1 MSVTISRTSPPAA
14 LALLALSCA
23 SYPDRTHRA
32 LADFQRGQL
41 TRALDAYQDPHTT
54 GSPFLAGA
62 ESGTVA
68 LASGSWDA
76 AIHNL
81 TAAATEVQDIER
93 TALVSPENLGE
104 TLVSWT
110 VSEGATTYQGEG
122 YERVLVHAG
131 LAIAYIAKGSLEDAR
146 VEVKQS
152 NALLESE
159 EKLYKKEYQAG
170 GLGHY
175 LSAIT
180 YELDGQLDDAWIDY
194 ERMRKKGVG
203 TELADRA
210 LARLAKSTHREGE
223 LADEAR
229 DYVEASAPEGS
240 ASIVVIAG
248 IGLAPFKRET
258 TIPVPTPSGL
268 LQWSVPSYVDRP
280 QLVSGLELS
289 ISGGDRAVKT
299 VVVEDIGSVAKEN
312 LQDRLAWLMTK
323 ATVRTFLKREFTR
336 QLEENAGVLG
346 RIAGDVFQFVT
357 ERADLRSWETLPDTW
372 QAARVF
378 LPAGSH
384 DIRLKALGGE
394 GADLGVF
401 ELAKGEV
408 LFVLARTVET
418 KLYAYPVGGKRV
430 PAGGA
435 IATP

>member
-1 MSVTISRTSPPAA
+1 
-14 LALLALSCA
+14 
-23 SYPDRTHRA
+23 
-32 LADFQRGQL
+32 
-41 TRALDAYQDPHTT
+41 
-54 GSPFLAGA
+54 
-62 ESGTVA
+62 
-68 LASGSWDA
+68 
-76 AIHNL
+76 
-81 TAAATEVQDIER
+81 
-93 TALVSPENLGE
+93 
-104 TLVSWT
+104 
-110 VSEGATTYQGEG
+110 
-122 YERVLVHAG
+122 
-131 LAIAYIAKGSLEDAR
+131 
-146 VEVKQS
+146 
-152 NALLESE
+152 
-159 EKLYKKEYQAG
+159 
-170 GLGHY
+170 
-175 LSAIT
+175 
-180 YELDGQLDDAWIDY
+180 
-194 ERMRKKGVG
+194 
-203 TELADRA
+203 
-210 LARLAKSTHREGE
+210 
-223 LADEAR
+223 
-229 DYVEASAPEGS
+229 
-240 ASIVVIAG
+240 
-248 IGLAPFKRET
+248 
-258 TIPVPTPSGL
+258 L

-299 VVVEDIGSVAKEN
+299 VVVEDVGSVAKEN

-384 DIRLKALGGE
+384 DIRLQALGGE